1 MGPIAIIGAGELGGA
16 IAHTLARRNIAAS
29 IRLIDDRG
37 RVADGKAL
45 DIMQAA
51 PIEGFAT
58 VLTASTSVADAGGSA
73 LVVIADRA
81 AGGEWTGEEAVQ
93 LLARLSELTSGA
105 GAVFLCPGASQRELV
120 DRGVSELHIDRR
132 RLFGSAPEALAGAA
146 RALVAL
152 AIDGSAQDVALSVVG
167 VPPAQFVV
175 PWEDATVA
183 GFRVTKLIDEPTRR
197 RLGRQVAAAW
207 PPGPYALAAAAAK
220 AVDALFGRTR
230 AVVSCF
236 VAPEDMGRR
245 ARTSAMPV
253 RLTSNGIAGI
263 VLPSLDVVDRVAL
276 DNATQL

>member
-1 MGPIAIIGAGELGGA
+1 MGDIAIIGAGELGGT
-16 IAHTLARRNIAAS
+16 IAHTLARQNIAAS

-51 PIEGFAT
+51 PVEGFAT
-58 VLTASTSVADAGGSA
+58 ALTASTSVSDAGGAA

-81 AGGEWTGEEAVQ
+81 AGAEWAGEEALQ
-93 LLARLSELTSGA
+93 LLARLSELTA
-105 GAVFLCPGASQRELV
+105 GAVFLCAGASQRELV

-152 AIDGSAQDVALSVVG
+152 AVDGSPQDVALSVVG
-167 VPPAQFVV
+167 VPPAQIVV
-175 PWEDATVA
+175 PWEDATAA
-183 GFRVTKLIDEPTRR
+183 GFRLTKLIDEPTRR
-197 RLGRQVAAAW
+197 RLGRRIAAAW
-207 PPGPYALAAAAAK
+207 PPGPHALAAAAAK

-236 VAPEDMGRR
+236 VAPEDFGRR
-245 ARTSAMPV
+245 ARTAAMPV
-253 RLTSNGIAGI
+253 RLGPAGI
-263 VLPSLDVVDRVAL
+263 SHVVLPSLDVVDRVAL